1 MAGCMPAGRL
11 AGLALAAYLTLFA
24 TASATEPGFAWMVS
38 QYEGNVS
45 LVYGSTETSEDFFF
59 FLSCNNKKK
68 QAEMTV
74 YQDIAG
80 AKVGQPLTIE
90 IAVGSSKVALK
101 GETATDE
108 MSGYVFGVA
117 KKFAVKPVV
126 RCLAVL
132 GPHS

>member
-1 MAGCMPAGRL
+1 
-11 AGLALAAYLTLFA
+11 
-24 TASATEPGFAWMVS
+24 
-38 QYEGNVS
+38 
-45 LVYGSTETSEDFFF
+45 
-59 FLSCNNKKK
+59 
-68 QAEMTV
+68 MTV

-80 AKVGQPLTIE
+80 AKVGQPVTIE

-126 RCLAVL
+126 ASAWRSWARTRENGKDRANLA
-132 GPHS
+132 